1 MRGLFLVYLSTLGVY
16 CVCSYR
22 VEDLQFDSLLVLVP
36 FHRARLRMQS
46 CRCAFCSN
54 NNKKLMAMFS
64 SRKIS
69 KLAALLL
76 TVAQC
81 SRGTFVSSFQSRS
94 SFIRDLRPQIGRKVT
109 LFSTKNVRY
118 DEDAGVK
125 PTSLMYENDDT
136 DYLKQIVHNLPKA
149 VVSSLVIFPCSA
161 LANTFSD
168 QLYNP
173 DNFKPVCAASDS
185 FYRFLQ
191 GTTLALVGQEN
202 FVEYGPLISG
212 GLLRIRLELCVVESY
227 FSEAIIPFI
236 ST

>member
-1 MRGLFLVYLSTLGVY
+1 MF
-16 CVCSYR
+16 
-22 VEDLQFDSLLVLVP
+22 
-36 FHRARLRMQS
+36 S
-46 CRCAFCSN
+46 CR
-54 NNKKLMAMFS
+54 KL
-64 SRKIS
+64 S

-81 SRGTFVSSFQSRS
+81 SRDTFVSSFQLRS
-94 SFIRDLRPQIGRKVT
+94 SLIRDLRPQIGRKVT
-109 LFSTKNVRY
+109 LLTKNDSY
-118 DEDAGVK
+118 DMDPG
-125 PTSLMYENDDT
+125 MYENDDT
-136 DYLKQIVHNLPKA
+136 DYLRQIVQNLPKA
-149 VVSSLVIFPCSA
+149 VVSSLVILPCSA

>member
-1 MRGLFLVYLSTLGVY
+1 MFTST
-16 CVCSYR
+16 R
-22 VEDLQFDSLLVLVP
+22 E
-36 FHRARLRMQS
+36 
-46 CRCAFCSN
+46 
-54 NNKKLMAMFS
+54 
-64 SRKIS
+64 IT

-76 TVAQC
+76 AVAQC
-81 SRGTFVSSFQSRS
+81 SRGTFVASFQLRS
-94 SFIRDLRPQIGRKVT
+94 SLTSDLRPKFGRKVT
-109 LFSTKNVRY
+109 FARHELLFPMKNDRFKDV
-118 DEDAGVK
+118 EVK
-125 PTSLMYENDDT
+125 PTSPMCEHDETECLT
-136 DYLKQIVHNLPKA
+136 RQIVQNLPKA
-149 VVSSLVIFPCSA
+149 VVSSLVVLPCSA